1 MASKIVT
8 GSKIN
13 YTCIPIDD
21 ESYQYATTDIH
32 PSVYGCILDRTYYPA
47 EDPTQACA
55 NDWTLPVV
63 SSYNRRHWV
72 IINKHPSDVYYPM
85 THIVMQDHYVV
96 KKYDIW
102 DSDVG
107 LVAVVTETD
116 ED

>member
-13 YTCIPIDD
+13 YTCVCIDED
-21 ESYQYATTDIH
+21 SYKNAIADIH
-32 PSVYGCILDRTYYPA
+32 ESVYGFILDRKYYPA
-47 EDPTQACA
+47 EDITQACA
-55 NDWTLPVV
+55 NDWSLPVV

-85 THIVMQDHYVV
+85 SDILMENHYVV
-96 KKYDIW
+96 MKYDIW

-107 LVAVVTETD
+107 LVAVVTE
-116 ED
+116 EDID